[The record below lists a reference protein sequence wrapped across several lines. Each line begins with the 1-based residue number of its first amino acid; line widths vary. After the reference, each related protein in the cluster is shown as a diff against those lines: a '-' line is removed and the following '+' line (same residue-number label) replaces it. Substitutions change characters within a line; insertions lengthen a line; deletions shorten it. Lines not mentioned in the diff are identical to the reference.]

1 MYFRKETCGVWE
13 LTWQGNVLP
22 DLTSVRTCVGWLRW
36 FITLY
41 KFVNDCELAL
51 SIYLGGYKHI
61 LQVVTFTNAESMNNE
76 KQLYVSMLNSV
87 LRFSK
92 ALFIVSHSYF
102 FLLSDSM
109 ISVNLSSCLL
119 VYSSTNS
126 HFLLTPEA
134 KFLFGYWAFWTPE
147 FPFGSIYNSYFSLIF
162 YNRWDI
168 IIISSFN
175 SVSMTFFSSLN
186 VFVIATLKF
195 LSSKYNIWTL

>member
-1 MYFRKETCGVWE
+1 MQNPWTMRSNC
-13 LTWQGNVLP
+13 
-22 DLTSVRTCVGWLRW
+22 
-36 FITLY
+36 TL
-41 KFVNDCELAL
+41 VC
-51 SIYLGGYKHI
+51 SI
-61 LQVVTFTNAESMNNE
+61 VS
-76 KQLYVSMLNSV
+76 YVSPRL
-87 LRFSK
+87 FS
-92 ALFIVSHSYF
+92 LFLILIF

-119 VYSSTNS
+119 AYSSTNS

-168 IIISSFN
+168 IIISSFS

-186 VFVIATLKF
+186 VLVIATLKF